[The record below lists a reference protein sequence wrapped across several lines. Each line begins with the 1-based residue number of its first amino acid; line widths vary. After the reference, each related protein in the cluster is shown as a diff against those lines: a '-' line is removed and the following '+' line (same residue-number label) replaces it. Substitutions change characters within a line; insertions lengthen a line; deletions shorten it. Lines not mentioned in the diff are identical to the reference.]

1 MKEPSLDPPEQRRLL
16 SALADGDADA
26 AGSRRACALWADAAE
41 AREAWHTYHL
51 IGDVLRSDDLAGPSA
66 HDAAFLATLRTRL
79 AGEPVPLAPAPAAGA
94 PAPQRPWRAIAAVAA
109 GFMAV
114 GGVALGLRGPPP
126 GLASPALVALA
137 PGAASAVVAG
147 EPPTL
152 VANGT
157 LIRDA
162 QLDRYLR
169 AHREMTVGQ
178 PTALPGGALRSVE
191 TVVLE
196 R

>member
-1 MKEPSLDPPEQRRLL
+1 MTEPTLDPQEQRRLL
-16 SALADGDADA
+16 SALADGEVDASA
-26 AGSRRACALWADAAE
+26 LQRSCALWAGAQ
-41 AREAWHTYHL
+41 ARETWHTYHL
-51 IGDVLRSDDLAGPSA
+51 IGDALRSDDLAATPA
-66 HDAAFLATLRTRL
+66 RDAAFLAALRTRL
-79 AGEPVPLAPAPAAGA
+79 ADEPVPLAPAAAVSA
-94 PAPQRPWRAIAAVAA
+94 PAPQRRWFGVAAVAA
-109 GFMAV
+109 GFVAV
-114 GGVALGLRGPPP
+114 GGVALGLRGVP
-126 GLASPALVALA
+126 GGESA
-137 PGAASAVVAG
+137 PAVVAVAPVAASVARPA

-162 QLDRYLR
+162 RLDRYLR

-178 PTALPGGALRSVE
+178 PAALPGGALRNVD

>member
-1 MKEPSLDPPEQRRLL
+1 MPEPTLDPQEQRRLL
-16 SALADGDADA
+16 SAVADGDADA
-26 AGSRRACALWADAAE
+26 AGLQRACALWAGAQ
-41 AREAWHTYHL
+41 ARETWHTYHL
-51 IGDVLRSDDLAGPSA
+51 IGDALRSDDLAASPA
-66 HDAAFLATLRTRL
+66 RDAAFLAALRTRL
-79 AGEPVPLAPAPAAGA
+79 ADEPVPLAPAASA
-94 PAPQRPWRAIAAVAA
+94 PTPQRRWLGVAAVAA
-109 GFMAV
+109 GFVAV